1 MKKKVFIGISIV
13 FVILIIF
20 GSFTYAKDV
29 NDLGLGNL
37 DNYKPGEISGYN
49 QVAQKAGGV
58 LTVIQVI
65 GMVLSVIVLIVLG
78 IKYLLGSVEQKA
90 EFKHTMIPYLIGVA
104 ILFTGSFLPAF
115 IYNLTND
122 VMK

>member
-1 MKKKVFIGISIV
+1 MKKKFLIGISIV
-13 FVILIIF
+13 LIVATIF
-20 GSFTYAKDV
+20 CNFAYAKGV

-37 DNYKPGEISGYN
+37 DDYNPKTISGYN

-58 LTVIQVI
+58 LNVIQVI
-65 GMVLSVIVLIVLG
+65 GIVLSIIVLIILG

-104 ILFTGSFLPAF
+104 ILFIGSFLPAF

-122 VMK
+122 VVK